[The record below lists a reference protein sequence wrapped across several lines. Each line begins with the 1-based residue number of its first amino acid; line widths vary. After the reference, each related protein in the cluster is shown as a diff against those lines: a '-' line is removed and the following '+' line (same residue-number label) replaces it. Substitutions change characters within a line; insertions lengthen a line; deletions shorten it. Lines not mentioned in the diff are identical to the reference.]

1 MTPVLFKQALYLFQ
15 YFHSNMAEHNGEYCL
30 QMPQSKKS
38 PLLNFLFKKYQKLQK
53 AVQCLINLKTENNQW
68 TIKRTLSLIKRGLI

>member
-30 QMPQSKKS
+30 QMPQS
-38 PLLNFLFKKYQKLQK
+38 NCF
-53 AVQCLINLKTENNQW
+53 NGND
-68 TIKRTLSLIKRGLI
+68 